1 MFKTANFFITEFFRS
16 LLGKQPADSITPKI
30 ATAIQKQEYFNTLNN
45 YEETFTPPYL
55 VVAYQMHS
63 NKQEIFESSVF
74 YLCVIAKNTPKYKK
88 DILKILKNYA
98 EEHKNQKERLN
109 FINNQ
114 IKIHNLEATNNRK
127 NHK

>member
-1 MFKTANFFITEFFRS
+1 MFKNANFFITEFFRS

-30 ATAIQKQEYFNTLNN
+30 ATAIQKQEYFNSLNN
-45 YEETFTPPYL
+45 FEETFTPPYL

-63 NKQEIFESSVF
+63 KKQEIFEASVY

-88 DILKILKNYA
+88 DILKILKDYSV
-98 EEHKNQKERLN
+98 EHENQKVRVSY
-109 FINNQ
+109 INNQ
-114 IKIHNLEATNNRK
+114 IKIHKLKN